1 MPLSSHIPCTAA
13 CISSIVT
20 TAIGTYIHTRSASSK
35 YDDVRAKKRAQI
47 SHAQSTKSEAQKT
60 YWTGDVGHPKTGGTG
75 GGGAGAERCR
85 RPMDPRRSLE
95 EDTTQTNQA
104 KNAQLD
110 YLGTQG

>member
-1 MPLSSHIPCTAA
+1 MAGTVPTRSMPLSSHIPCTAA

-20 TAIGTYIHTRSASSK
+20 TAIGMYIHARIASSK

-75 GGGAGAERCR
+75 GGGGADRNR
-85 RPMDPRRSLE
+85 MP
-95 EDTTQTNQA
+95 
-104 KNAQLD
+104 
-110 YLGTQG
+110 